1 MVKKIVMLLSALL
14 MFSCTNTTPGR
25 VDETKEDQISRL
37 LKEADK
43 KKEEMIKVEETIV
56 EDNVVNNN
64 EEVMEEKT
72 MEEPPVQNKRSHKG
86 MTRGEIMEYEMTR
99 VSEEMNSL
107 QADVQQYQEKKA
119 QLKAYQEKLERLEKL
134 NNAGLR

>member
-1 MVKKIVMLLSALL
+1 MDTS
-14 MFSCTNTTPGR
+14 T
-25 VDETKEDQISRL
+25 DESKEAQVSRL

-43 KKEEMIKVEETIV
+43 KKEEIKEEVKVEEQ
-56 EDNVVNNN
+56 VVINDKG
-64 EEVMEEKT
+64 EEVAVEEEQIVVEQDK
-72 MEEPPVQNKRSHKG
+72 KSHKG

-99 VSEEMNSL
+99 ISDEMNAL

-119 QLKAYQEKLERLEKL
+119 QLKAYQEKLEKLEKL

>member
-14 MFSCTNTTPGR
+14 MFSCTNTTTGR

-43 KKEEMIKVEETIV
+43 KKEETVEVEKTVVTDNGEKITEEET
-56 EDNVVNNN
+56 
-64 EEVMEEKT
+64 T
-72 MEEPPVQNKRSHKG
+72 VQNKKSHKG

-99 VSEEMNSL
+99 VSDEMNAL

-119 QLKAYQEKLERLEKL
+119 QLKAYQEKLQKLEEL
-134 NNAGLR
+134 NNYGKHSYTTEK